1 MQRYY
6 FDYNSWEDY
15 KNGFYKTPNNK
26 EHDVE
31 IVRNFFNDIA
41 KTEKF
46 MFMVVK
52 EWNYSSLQNLSNK
65 SMNRIAWLGQAAVC
79 KCLGISSLSTMYAW
93 KFIDIDVRNL
103 ADNKAIKT
111 IKLWERKIIFENM
124 LSVGLIK
131 VTPQEYQMKLLLN

>member
-1 MQRYY
+1 
-6 FDYNSWEDY
+6 
-15 KNGFYKTPNNK
+15 
-26 EHDVE
+26 
-31 IVRNFFNDIA
+31 
-41 KTEKF
+41 